1 MASASSIKAL
11 GAFMIGMGCINGG
24 IALYMMRVRNQQ
36 RPKLLCTE
44 CTESSPPQSAVSAP
58 RPRYA
63 LISRSSAS
71 VST

>member
-44 CTESSPPQSAVSAP
+44 SSPPQ
-58 RPRYA
+58 
-63 LISRSSAS
+63 
-71 VST
+71 